1 MCSFKQL
8 EMKTVL
14 SFLVAALMVLS
25 ANAANIVYVKK
36 DSAKVVELLKEAA
49 SLPKNVNRMVFFG
62 KKFLGVPYV
71 ASTLEVGNSEKLVVN
86 LRQMDCT
93 TFVETVAALTL
104 ADKRGQRT
112 FAGFCSAL
120 KELRYRDGKINGYPS
135 RLHYFSFWIQDNK
148 RKGLIGDRINAN
160 TPYAKGQRIQ
170 VNYMTQHPDKYKHL
184 RNNQSYVR
192 TIADY
197 ERQVNG
203 SVRYYIPKSC
213 VGLSQKQLSFIHDG
227 DILGTV
233 TSKAGLDASH
243 LGIAV
248 WMDGRLHFLNASALY
263 HKVVLDKNTL
273 YSYQKKQRSQLGVN
287 VVFVR

>member
-1 MCSFKQL
+1 
-8 EMKTVL
+8 MKRIFFVL
-14 SFLVAALMVLS
+14 GVVLLSIQQKVES
-25 ANAANIVYVKK
+25 ANIIYMKK
-36 DSAKVVELLKEAA
+36 DSARIVRLLKEAA
-49 SLPKNVNRMVFFG
+49 SLPAHVNRMVFFG
-62 KKFLGVPYV
+62 KKFIGLPYV
-71 ASTLEVGNSEKLVVN
+71 ASTLEVGTTEKLVVN

-104 ADKRGQRT
+104 ADKRNQRSFT
-112 FAGFCSAL
+112 GFCSAL
-120 KELRYRDGKINGYPS
+120 KALRYRKGQINGYPS
-135 RLHYFSFWIQDNK
+135 RLHYFSFWVNDNI
-148 RKGLIGDRINAN
+148 RKGLIGDRICGR
-160 TPYAKGQRIQ
+160 TPYAKGQTIN
-170 VNYMTQHPDKYKHL
+170 VNYMTRHPEKYKHL
-184 RNNQSYVR
+184 RNNPSYVPK
-192 TIADY
+192 IADY

-203 SVRYYIPKSC
+203 SVRYYIPKAY

-248 WMDGRLHFLNASALY
+248 WENGRLHFLNASALY
-263 HKVVLDKNTL
+263 HKVVLDKDTL

>member
-1 MCSFKQL
+1 
-8 EMKTVL
+8 MKRIFFVL
-14 SFLVAALMVLS
+14 GVVLLSIQQKVES
-25 ANAANIVYVKK
+25 ANIIYMKK
-36 DSAKVVELLKEAA
+36 DSARIVRLLKEAA
-49 SLPKNVNRMVFFG
+49 SLPAHVNRMVFFG
-62 KKFLGVPYV
+62 KKFIGLPYV
-71 ASTLEVGNSEKLVVN
+71 ASTLEVGTTEKLVVN

-104 ADKRGQRT
+104 ADKRNQRSFT
-112 FAGFCSAL
+112 GFCSAL
-120 KELRYRDGKINGYPS
+120 KALRYRKGQINGYPS
-135 RLHYFSFWIQDNK
+135 RLHYFSFWVNDNI
-148 RKGLIGDRINAN
+148 RKGLIGDRICGR
-160 TPYAKGQRIQ
+160 TPYAKGQTIN
-170 VNYMTQHPDKYKHL
+170 VNYMTRHPEKYKHL
-184 RNNQSYVR
+184 RNNPSYVQK
-192 TIADY
+192 IADY

-203 SVRYYIPKSC
+203 SVRYYIPKAY

-248 WMDGRLHFLNASALY
+248 WENGRLHFLNASALY

>member
-1 MCSFKQL
+1 
-8 EMKTVL
+8 MKRTLLFFV
-14 SFLVAALMVLS
+14 VAVM
-25 ANAANIVYVKK
+25 AASGKAGNIVYMKK
-36 DSAKVVELLKEAA
+36 DSARVVQLLKEAA

-62 KKFLGVPYV
+62 KKFIGVPYV
-71 ASTLEVGNSEKLVVN
+71 ANTLEVGNSEKLVVN

-104 ADKRGQRT
+104 ADKRGQRSFT
-112 FAGFCSAL
+112 GFCIAL
-120 KELRYRDGKINGYPS
+120 KELRYRDGQINGYPS
-135 RLHYFSFWIQDNK
+135 RLHYFSFWVNDNI
-148 RKGLIGDRINAN
+148 RKGLVGDRISRQ
-160 TPYAKGQRIQ
+160 TPYAKRQVIR
-170 VNYMTQHPDKYKHL
+170 VNYMTVHPDKYKHL
-184 RNNQSYVR
+184 RNNPSYIS

-197 ERQVNG
+197 QRQVNG
-203 SVRYYIPKSC
+203 SVRYYIPKAY
-213 VGLSQKQLSFIHDG
+213 VGLTQKQLPFVHDG

-233 TSKAGLDASH
+233 TSRKGLDASH

-273 YSYQKKQRSQLGVN
+273 YDYQKKQRSQLGVN